1 MNRRNLLKASTGVA
15 AVAQV
20 AAAAESTASPT
31 ARTVSSSPPGKASI
45 RVENNKVFIET
56 STQTAVIDK
65 GFIVSLKSKATGEEF
80 IQKPNADLFAALEL
94 LYPAN
99 ETVGIDEKKFGVIQA
114 RQLSPQRAEI
124 VFHSWDGD
132 GVLAISVDP
141 ETGDLL
147 VEPSAYSSRPGVR
160 ACRWSLNGL
169 NPDLHLVAPIFQGIS
184 LKLDDPLIKNTRW
197 DWPIWWEAGLA
208 IFQSKEGGF
217 WIHTQDDRYHY
228 KALKIGTDAAAN
240 SIGLDSEAYGP
251 IDANLSAGGLC
262 WRINV
267 YRGDWRVPAEQYRT
281 WYWRA
286 YNLEAEEKRR
296 QPWIHDLRFAVSWC
310 PGDPDIL
317 DALARR
323 VPPGKVLLHFP
334 YWRADEYDENYPR
347 YVASDKGKAF
357 IAKARTMGY
366 RIMPHCNSI
375 DMDPSHPSYQL
386 IRDFQYR
393 NLEKKQLLGWSWYKD
408 RGIGV
413 PESNGNRTGNRDKK
427 VMVKI
432 HPGLGMWRSIL
443 GENILKAAQE
453 LSLESVFI
461 DVTLH
466 SYNLYNCFTETTT
479 SSEGMKKL
487 IAHIATLGDGLS
499 VGGEG
504 LNEITAQ
511 GLSFGQA
518 HLFNGWQETVEGLER
533 TGGCDLNNVLFGKLC
548 RTFGYSGLSGK
559 TKNEEL
565 RMQVHL
571 DHGAI
576 PTVTIDSVQ
585 EISNPNPAVKWMLDL
600 ANG

>member
-1 MNRRNLLKASTGVA
+1 MKRRNLLTSAAGA
-15 AVAQV
+15 AVIAQ
-20 AAAAESTASPT
+20 AAAGQKPSAG
-31 ARTVSSSPPGKASI
+31 RSSPAPARGKASL
-45 RVENNKVFIET
+45 RVEENKIFVDT
-56 STQTAVIDK
+56 PTLTAVIDK
-65 GFIVSLKSKATGEEF
+65 GFITSLKSRKSGEEF
-80 IQKPNADLFAALEL
+80 IQKPDVNLFAALQL

-99 ETVGIDEKKFGVIQA
+99 ETVGIDEKKFGSIQA

-132 GVLAISVDP
+132 GVLALSVDA

-160 ACRWSLNGL
+160 ACRWSLMGL

-184 LKLDDPLIKNTRW
+184 MKLDDPLIRNTRW
-197 DWPIWWEAGLA
+197 DWPTWWEAGLA
-208 IFQSKEGGF
+208 IFQSWEGGF
-217 WIHTQDDRYHY
+217 WVHTRDDRYRY
-228 KALKIGTDAAAN
+228 KALKIGTDAVTN
-240 SIGLDSEAYGP
+240 VIGLDSEAYGP

-267 YRGDWRVPAEQYRT
+267 YQGDWRVPAGQYRA

-286 YNLEAEEKRR
+286 YHLETEERRR

-310 PGDPDIL
+310 PGDVGIL
-317 DALARR
+317 DALARK
-323 VPPGKVLLHFP
+323 VPPQKVLLHFP
-334 YWRADEYDENYPR
+334 YWREDEYDENYPR
-347 YVASDKGKAF
+347 YVASEKGKAF
-357 IAKARTMGY
+357 IAKCRAMGF
-366 RIMPHCNSI
+366 RVMPHCNSI
-375 DMDPSHPSYQL
+375 DMDPSHPTYQL

-393 NLEKKQLLGWSWYKD
+393 NLEKKQLLGWSWYKG

-427 VMVKI
+427 VMVKV

-443 GENILKAAQE
+443 GENILGAVRD

-466 SYNLYNCFTETTT
+466 SANLFNCFTEGMT

-487 IAHIATLGDGLS
+487 IEHVATLGDGLA

-518 HLFNGWQETVEGLER
+518 HLFNGWLEVVEGLER
-533 TGGCDLNNVLFGKLC
+533 AGGCDLNNVLFGKLC
-548 RTFGYSGLSGK
+548 RTFGYSGLSGRN
-559 TKNEEL
+559 KNEEL

-576 PTVTIDSVQ
+576 PTVTIRSAED
-585 EISNPNPAVKWMLDL
+585 ITNPNPAVKRLLDM
-600 ANG
+600 ANS